1 MKMKKLAYYRVTIKN
16 ISGSAPEDGF
26 IDPQSANDY
35 MTFNQTSYA
44 LENWPT
50 DINSSLAKARANIR
64 WDIVKEQL
72 GLVLN
77 PLSVFDVVAPG
88 ADINTPPTSVAFTVV
103 YERPDYLNIPDELN
117 AGQFL
122 KDADAVSRF
131 VCRALTS
138 SRTVNATVL
147 NPTEKYFDTLSV
159 EVGALVEDVATAKT
173 SVTVEQIQYTDN

>member
-1 MKMKKLAYYRVTIKN
+1 MKKLAYYRITIKN
-16 ISGSAPEDGF
+16 ISGSSPADGF

-35 MTFNQTSYA
+35 MTFNKISYA

-64 WDIVKEQL
+64 WNIVKEQL

-77 PLSVFDVVAPG
+77 PISVFDVIAPG
-88 ADINTPPTSVAFTVV
+88 ANINTPPTSVSFTVV

-117 AGQFL
+117 AGHFL
-122 KDADAVSRF
+122 KDADAISRF

-138 SRTVNATVL
+138 SRTINTTVL

-159 EVGALVEDVATAKT
+159 EVGALVKDLATAKS